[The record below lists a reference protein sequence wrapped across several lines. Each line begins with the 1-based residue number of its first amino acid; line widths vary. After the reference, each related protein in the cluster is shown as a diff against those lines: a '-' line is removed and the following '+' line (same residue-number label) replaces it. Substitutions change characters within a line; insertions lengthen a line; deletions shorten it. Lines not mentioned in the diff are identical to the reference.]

1 MARGCWPEPKAPAA
15 GAATPTE
22 TNMNRLALVLLAT
35 TTLSGAAAAQEITE
49 FNIGIL
55 GGENAQDRMT
65 STECLRVKTEEL
77 LGVPVKLFTP
87 ADYDGVIQGLLGG
100 TLDYAWLGASAYAKV
115 YLTDPEAVD
124 IMLTKQNVDGST
136 GYYSIG
142 FARADAGIAT
152 IEDAKGKVFAFADPN
167 STSGFLVPAA
177 ELSAT
182 YGKLEDYFSEVKMS
196 GGHEQTVVGV
206 ANGDFAAGVSWADG
220 LGNWEDGYTS
230 GAFRKAADAGLVD
243 MNQLVEIWRS
253 KMIPEGPLVVRRA
266 LPQDVK
272 DKVYAMMDTMWETDP
287 ECAYNVAAGEAKDF
301 VPVTHD
307 DYLGIIA
314 ARQMQEGM

>member
-1 MARGCWPEPKAPAA
+1 MKTLLSVL
-15 GAATPTE
+15 AATT
-22 TNMNRLALVLLAT
+22 LLA
-35 TTLSGAAAAQEITE
+35 GVAQAQEIKE

-55 GGENAQDRMT
+55 GGENAQDRLA

-115 YLTDPEAVD
+115 FVTNPDAVD
-124 IMLTKQNVDGST
+124 VLLTKQNIDGTT

-142 FARADAGIAT
+142 FARTDSGIT
-152 IEDAKGKVFAFADPN
+152 SMDGAKGKVFAFADPN
-167 STSGFLVPAA
+167 STSGYLVPAA
-177 ELSAT
+177 ELT
-182 YGKLEDYFSEVKMS
+182 ENYGTLENYFSEVKMS
-196 GGHEQTVVGV
+196 GGHEQTIVGV

-220 LGNWEDGYTS
+220 LGNWEDGFTS

-243 MNQLVEIWRS
+243 MSTIQEIWRS
-253 KMIPEGPLVVRRA
+253 KMIPEGPMVVRRE

-272 DKVYAMMDTMWETDP
+272 DKLYAMLDTMWADDP
-287 ECAYNVAAGEAKDF
+287 ECAYNVAAGEAQDF
-301 VPVTHD
+301 VPISHD
-307 DYLGIIA
+307 AYLGIVA
-314 ARQMQEGM
+314 ARKLQEGM

>member
-1 MARGCWPEPKAPAA
+1 MEKPMKK
-15 GAATPTE
+15 
-22 TNMNRLALVLLAT
+22 LLFVLAT
-35 TTLSGAAAAQEITE
+35 TSALVGTANAQDTITE

-55 GGENAQDRMT
+55 GGENAQDRLA

-100 TLDYAWLGASAYAKV
+100 TLDFAWLGASAYAKV
-115 YLTDPEAVD
+115 YLTNADAVD
-124 IMLTKQNVDGST
+124 VMLTKQNLDDTT

-142 FARADAGIAT
+142 FAKLDSGINSMD
-152 IEDAKGKVFAFADPN
+152 DAKGKTFAFADPN
-167 STSGFLVPAA
+167 STSGYLVPAA
-177 ELSAT
+177 ELTAT
-182 YGKLEDYFSEVKMS
+182 YGKLDEYFSEVKMS
-196 GGHEQTVVGV
+196 GGHEQTIVGV
-206 ANGDFAAGVSWADG
+206 ANGDFEAGVSWADG
-220 LGNWEDGYTS
+220 LGNWEDGFTS

-243 MNQLVEIWRS
+243 MTTMKEIWRS
-253 KMIPEGPLVVRRA
+253 SLIPEGPMVVRRA

-272 DKVYAMMDTMWETDP
+272 DKMYAMLDTIWADDK

-301 VPVTHD
+301 VSVKHE

-314 ARQMQEGM
+314 ARQLQEAQ

>member
-1 MARGCWPEPKAPAA
+1 MKTLVLAL
-15 GAATPTE
+15 AATT
-22 TNMNRLALVLLAT
+22 ALT
-35 TTLSGAAAAQEITE
+35 AAASAQEITE

-65 STECLRVKTEEL
+65 ANECLRVKAEEA
-77 LGVPVKLFTP
+77 LGVPVKIFTP

-100 TLDYAWLGASAYAKV
+100 TLDFAWLGASAYAKV

-124 IMLTKQNVDGST
+124 VMLTKQNLDGTT

-142 FARADAGIAT
+142 FARTDSGIANMD
-152 IEDAKGKVFAFADPN
+152 DAKGKSFAFADPN

-177 ELSAT
+177 ELAEK
-182 YGKLEDYFSEVKMS
+182 YGTLEDYFAEVKMS
-196 GGHEQTVVGV
+196 GGHEQTIVGV

-220 LGNWEDGYTS
+220 LGNWEDGYNS

-243 MNQLVEIWRS
+243 MNTIQEIWRS
-253 KMIPEGPLVVRRA
+253 KLIPEGPMVVRKSV
-266 LPQDVK
+266 PQDVK
-272 DKVYAMMDTMWETDP
+272 DKVYALMDTMWETDP
-287 ECAYNVAAGEAKDF
+287 ECGYNVAAGEAKDF
-301 VPVTHD
+301 VPVKHE

-314 ARQMQEGM
+314 ARKLQEGM